1 MIEYRHLP
9 RVFSFRANPIVLIK
23 EGEERPYCGSI
34 FDLIW

>member
-9 RVFSFRANPIVLIK
+9 HVSSFRANPIVLIK
-23 EGEERPYCGSI
+23 EGEEWPYRGSI